1 MTGRGEAERAR
12 RLVRVVPKAALGT
25 ILRAAGGHPYV
36 SLVSVATA
44 HDGAPLLLL
53 SDLSDHAKN
62 LKVDDRV
69 SLLLV
74 GTGEVEDPLAG
85 ERVSLLGRLAQTDGS
100 RDRARYLARHP
111 AAALYADFGDFAF
124 YRMSVERA
132 HLIGGFGRIH
142 WLDGATVL
150 VVPQPALA
158 EAEGGIL
165 EHMNGDHRDVVQLYA
180 QQLLGLEGA
189 DWVLTGID
197 SEGCDLRMGPRT
209 ARLEFDAPISDP
221 ETARA
226 ALVGLAKRARER
238 QVGES

>member
-1 MTGRGEAERAR
+1 MTGQGEAERAR
-12 RLVRVVPKAALGT
+12 RLVRTVPKAALGT

-62 LKVDDRV
+62 LKVDDRIA
-69 SLLLV
+69 LLLD
-74 GTGEVEDPLAG
+74 GTGELEDPLAG
-85 ERVSLLGRLAQTDGS
+85 DRVSLLGRLARSADPG
-100 RDRARYLARHP
+100 DRARYLARHP

-132 HLIGGFGRIH
+132 HLVAGFGRIH
-142 WLDGATVL
+142 WLDGADVL
-150 VVPQPALA
+150 VSPQPALA
-158 EAEGGIL
+158 EAEPRIL
-165 EHMNGDHRDVVQLYA
+165 EDMNRDHRDVIQLCA
-180 QQLLGLEGA
+180 QQLLKLEGA

-197 SEGCDLRMGPRT
+197 SEGCDLRMGRLT
-209 ARLEFDAPISDP
+209 ARLEFDAPIRDP

-226 ALVGLAKRARER
+226 ALLGLVRRARAR
-238 QVGES
+238 LAGEP

>member
-12 RLVRVVPKAALGT
+12 RLVRAVPKAALGT

-62 LKVDDRV
+62 LKVDDRL
-69 SLLLV
+69 SLLFD
-74 GTGEVEDPLAG
+74 GTGEMEDPLAG
-85 ERVSLLGRLAQTDGS
+85 ERVSLLGRLTRTDGS
-100 RDRARYLARHP
+100 SDRARYLARHP

-132 HLIGGFGRIH
+132 HLVGGFGRIH
-142 WLDGATVL
+142 WLDGADVL
-150 VVPQPALA
+150 VATQAALA
-158 EAEGGIL
+158 EAEPRIL
-165 EHMNGDHRDVVQLYA
+165 KDVKRDHRDVIQLCA
-180 QQLLGLEGA
+180 QQLLKLDGA

-197 SEGCDLRMGPRT
+197 PEGCDLRMGPLT

-221 ETARA
+221 ESARA
-226 ALVGLAKRARER
+226 ALVGLARRARER
-238 QVGES
+238 LAGEP

>member
-12 RLVRVVPKAALGT
+12 RLVRAVPKAALGT
-25 ILRAAGGHPYV
+25 ILRAADGHPYV

-62 LKVDDRV
+62 LKGDDRV
-69 SLLLV
+69 ALLLD

-85 ERVSLLGRLAQTDGS
+85 ERVSLLGRLGRT
-100 RDRARYLARHP
+100 DRASDRTRYLARHP
-111 AAALYADFGDFAF
+111 AAALYADFGDFGF

-132 HLIGGFGRIH
+132 HLVGGFGRIY
-142 WLDGATVL
+142 WLDGADVV

-158 EAEGGIL
+158 EGEPGLL
-165 EHMNGDHRDVVQLYA
+165 EHVNRDHRDMVQLCA
-180 QQLLGLEGA
+180 QQLLGLEGT
-189 DWVLTGID
+189 DWVLTGLD
-197 SEGCDLRMGPRT
+197 PEGCDLRLRGLT

-226 ALVGLAKRARER
+226 ALVGLARRARER
-238 QVGES
+238 LAGDP